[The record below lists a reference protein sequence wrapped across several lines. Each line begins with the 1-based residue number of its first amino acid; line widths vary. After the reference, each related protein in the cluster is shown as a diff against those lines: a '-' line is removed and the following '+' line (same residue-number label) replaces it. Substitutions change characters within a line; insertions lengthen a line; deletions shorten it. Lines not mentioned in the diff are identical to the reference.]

1 VYSANFALQSQC
13 AASNEGEFF
22 YGRAPDPAG
31 TAGAAYTIANALA
44 DVPIIVAHEFT
55 HVIQFGRRLD
65 YEPATAFQAIW
76 ELEGQAT
83 FAEEINGYA
92 VTGLT
97 PGQNLGPAVVFND
110 PQTTP
115 IDWFLAA
122 FADLVVY
129 YGFESRTSK
138 TPNAPEQCSWLSL
151 KTQGNGSPC
160 LGDYPVYGASWSL
173 LRWISDQYGPTFPG
187 GEKGLHKRLVDNAFT
202 GYATL
207 SDVTGASIDVLLAQW
222 AAALYADDRVANLD
236 PKLKFTSWNMRDIEA
251 GITQT
256 ARLTPRDRQFG
267 AFTDQ
272 VSVRG
277 GSTAY
282 FLVSGNGRGATGIRA
297 RDASDGTL
305 PATMRLWVVRL
316 Q

>member
-1 VYSANFALQSQC
+1 M
-13 AASNEGEFF
+13 
-22 YGRAPDPAG
+22 
-31 TAGAAYTIANALA
+31 
-44 DVPIIVAHEFT
+44 
-55 HVIQFGRRLD
+55 
-65 YEPATAFQAIW
+65 
-76 ELEGQAT
+76 
-83 FAEEINGYA
+83 
-92 VTGLT
+92 
-97 PGQNLGPAVVFND
+97 
-110 PQTTP
+110 
-115 IDWFLAA
+115 
-122 FADLVVY
+122 
-129 YGFESRTSK
+129 
-138 TPNAPEQCSWLSL
+138 
-151 KTQGNGSPC
+151 
-160 LGDYPVYGASWSL
+160 
-173 LRWISDQYGPTFPG
+173 
-187 GEKGLHKRLVDNAFT
+187 
-202 GYATL
+202 
-207 SDVTGASIDVLLAQW
+207 AQW